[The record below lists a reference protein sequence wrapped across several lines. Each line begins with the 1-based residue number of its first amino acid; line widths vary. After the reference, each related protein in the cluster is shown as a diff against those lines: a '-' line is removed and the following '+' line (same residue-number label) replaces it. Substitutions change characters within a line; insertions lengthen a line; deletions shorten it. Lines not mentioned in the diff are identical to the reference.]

1 MVVLGF
7 EAMHST
13 FGSAAAQE
21 VHISPKSFQA
31 KLGAEGH
38 ALFFEVPLD
47 VKKEFGKARP
57 PVKVSINGYSYRST
71 VSVYGGK
78 YYLPVRREHREEA
91 GLKAGDII
99 RVTVA
104 LDREVRTVT
113 PPPEL
118 ASAFKKN
125 TAARERWEKLSYTH
139 KKEHADAIL
148 QAKRPETR
156 ARRIEKT
163 LAMLAAKPK

>member
-1 MVVLGF
+1 M
-7 EAMHST
+7 
-13 FGSAAAQE
+13 SAKKF
-21 VHISPKSFQA
+21 SA

-38 ALFFEVPLD
+38 ALFFEVPFD

-57 PVKVSINGYSYRST
+57 PVKVSVNGHSYRST

-78 YYLPVRREHREEA
+78 YYLPVRSERRDAA
-91 GLKAGDII
+91 GLKHGDII

-104 LDREVRTVT
+104 LDTAARTVQ

-118 ASAFKKN
+118 SAALAKN
-125 TAARERWEKLSYTH
+125 SAAKAQWQMLSYTH

-148 QAKRPETR
+148 QAKKPDTR
-156 ARRIEKT
+156 ARRVQKT
-163 LAMLAAKPK
+163 LEMLAAKAK

>member
-1 MVVLGF
+1 M
-7 EAMHST
+7 
-13 FGSAAAQE
+13 SA
-21 VHISPKSFQA
+21 KSFHA

-57 PVKVSINGYSYRST
+57 AVKVSINGYNYRST

-78 YYLPVRREHREEA
+78 YYVPVRREHREEA

-99 RVTVA
+99 KVTVA
-104 LDREVRTVT
+104 LDTEVRTIK
-113 PPPEL
+113 PPSEL

-125 TAARERWEKLSYTH
+125 VAARECWEKLSYTH

-163 LAMLAAKPK
+163 LGMLAAKAR